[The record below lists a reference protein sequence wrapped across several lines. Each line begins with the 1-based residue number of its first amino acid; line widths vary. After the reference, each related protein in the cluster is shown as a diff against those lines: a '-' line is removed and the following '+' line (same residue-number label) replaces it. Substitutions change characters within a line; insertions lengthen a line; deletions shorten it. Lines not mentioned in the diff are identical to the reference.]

1 MKLYEKYSPMVLE
14 KYEEMGTEMKKLMI
28 QADEIYTKTSK
39 DAIRMYKEM
48 TSDAM
53 KTWMGSELRS
63 KLMNLKKMTIK
74 QTIKELTVLPMK
86 IKVFVVK
93 NYNELYNKVEAEL
106 TKRYADSIKMYTEKY
121 NEAKEFITKK
131 YNEII
136 VIITPTLKEVKSVVD
151 WVATEISETGIF
163 VYRYYMLSDRYNQMV
178 AFIEAEVR
186 RIGPIVQ
193 EAAMKYY
200 KQYETE
206 ATKVAMKYYK
216 QYETEATKV
225 AMKYYKQYETEAT
238 KVA

>member
-1 MKLYEKYSPMVLE
+1 
-14 KYEEMGTEMKKLMI
+14 MI
-28 QADEIYTKTSK
+28 QADQIYTKTSK

-106 TKRYADSIKMYTEKY
+106 TKRYADAIKMYTE
-121 NEAKEFITKK
+121 K

-151 WVATEISETGIF
+151 LVATEISETGIF
-163 VYRYYMLSDRYNQMV
+163 
-178 AFIEAEVR
+178 
-186 RIGPIVQ
+186 
-193 EAAMKYY
+193 
-200 KQYETE
+200 
-206 ATKVAMKYYK
+206 
-216 QYETEATKV
+216 
-225 AMKYYKQYETEAT
+225 
-238 KVA
+238 

>member
-1 MKLYEKYSPMVLE
+1 
-14 KYEEMGTEMKKLMI
+14 MI
-28 QADEIYTKTSK
+28 QADQIYTKTST

-53 KTWMGSELRS
+53 KTSMGSELRS

-93 NYNELYNKVEAEL
+93 NYKELYNKVEAEL
-106 TKRYADSIKMYTEKY
+106 TKRYADAIKMYT
-121 NEAKEFITKK
+121 
-131 YNEII
+131 EII

-186 RIGPIVQ
+186 RIAPIVQ

-206 ATKVAMKYYK
+206 ATKVAMQYYG
-216 QYETEATKV
+216 
-225 AMKYYKQYETEAT
+225 
-238 KVA
+238 